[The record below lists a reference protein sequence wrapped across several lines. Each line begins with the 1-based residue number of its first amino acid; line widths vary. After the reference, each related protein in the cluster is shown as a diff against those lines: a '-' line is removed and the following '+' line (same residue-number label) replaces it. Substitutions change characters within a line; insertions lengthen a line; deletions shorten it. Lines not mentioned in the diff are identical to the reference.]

1 MTCAFS
7 RRQAQKSQIDRAAG
21 EGSVRSQAL
30 LSEMM
35 QNRDMTSKTTRIAA
49 ASLLALTLPLVQGTA
64 AHAEVRTST
73 IVPVRSQTEVVT
85 RDITLAAVVSLS
97 LPATVRAQVDSAI
110 MSAQAATTAAQ
121 SAITAVDTADAFSL
135 WTAQTSL
142 HDARTAL
149 DAASAEL
156 PARDLRGRGR
166 RPRCH
171 RSARRAPDRHRRAPR
186 RRLGRR
192 RRGRRREPCRRRL
205 GSTTGSTSAGP
216 PCRPSLP
223 GPDVVASVAQPL
235 HVGGAHQPRLAL
247 LLGVLHVPGG
257 EQQQRPGSPET

>member
-1 MTCAFS
+1 
-7 RRQAQKSQIDRAAG
+7 
-21 EGSVRSQAL
+21 
-30 LSEMM
+30 MM

-64 AHAEVRTST
+64 AHAELRTST

-156 PARDLRGRGR
+156 RHVTSAVEGVDPDVTAALDALQTDIDVLRGVGSVDVG
-166 RPRCH
+166 
-171 RSARRAPDRHRRAPR
+171 SA
-186 RRLGRR
+186 
-192 RRGRRREPCRRRL
+192 
-205 GSTTGSTSAGP
+205 
-216 PCRPSLP
+216 
-223 GPDVVASVAQPL
+223 DVGNPVAVA
-235 HVGGAHQPRLAL
+235 
-247 LLGVLHVPGG
+247 
-257 EQQQRPGSPET
+257 